1 MNKMYNNNIKL
12 HAGCLSMIYQPSSA
26 FLRHILFNDIE
37 ILRGIYFTLR
47 DHRWD
52 TIPSDIKYL
61 SIENNKNTFKIYS
74 ELSFKKNKIHFDI
87 NLIILGN
94 NNGSINYTFQGQSKN
109 TFKKNRIGICVLH
122 PLLLAGKK
130 CKIINNDGVIINSKF
145 PNYISPHQPLVS
157 LREKNNLRRCD

>member
-61 SIENNKNTFKIYS
+61 TFK
-74 ELSFKKNKIHFDI
+74 LSGIT
-87 NLIILGN
+87 L
-94 NNGSINYTFQGQSKN
+94 SIFVKPT
-109 TFKKNRIGICVLH
+109 
-122 PLLLAGKK
+122 P
-130 CKIINNDGVIINSKF
+130 VI
-145 PNYISPHQPLVS
+145 
-157 LREKNNLRRCD
+157 